1 MANQDVRQPAREN
14 PPRKVQDLPGCIKY
28 ILLLFLVLLLLAEIY
43 SGEFRRFPDMTPLIW
58 IVLLIKLLLIALLI
72 WLIKVQRTLNC
83 AITAPA
89 ADECATEE
97 IDTVNGIQFIRVKGT
112 ASGTVFGHYTLA
124 ISGAYPYTVNYP
136 AGGGTVAV
144 NNGELGKIDTTALDN
159 GDYTITLTV
168 FPIGAGA
175 PQTCTVKFTL
185 LKIAVYITRAAGV
198 PAVPNW
204 FEQDAE
210 FVSDMHIVSIGGS
223 IHLDGSA
230 YVYTCVDRKIERY
243 EIRYARVTAPG
254 PGPSQPAF
262 DAAIPADWPAGNQ
275 VHAPLVYDP
284 TKYWPWTKVGPAP
297 MNLINDWITQH
308 FGAPSPLGTDYPCLA
323 PTSWNS
329 FGVIPDPAHQGG
341 RYSLLLIVTDTLG
354 HRYYD
359 IQRIWLDNWPVK
371 CKILK
376 FQRPDT
382 TPGAPPNSWVDLP
395 TCTDILMSWKKLRI
409 IGLAWDALIDNA
421 WPTAAP
427 NDNFDQYSLSY
438 EKQFSPTP
446 PDAIPVG
453 PTPDYLA
460 LAANRR
466 VPDTLA
472 PLPGPMAEDVNADLL
487 VEWDLTTL
495 DAGPLLGED
504 TCETAPDVGNKLYR
518 KCACTYTLRLGV
530 NDKTVEEGA
539 SFTHHP
545 STSKP
550 IKIINDL

>member
-1 MANQDVRQPAREN
+1 MSTNDASQRAREN
-14 PPRKVQDLPGCIKY
+14 PNRQVRDLPGCIKY
-28 ILLLFLVLLLLAEIY
+28 ILLVFLILLLLAEIY
-43 SGEFRRFPDMTPLIW
+43 AGEFRRFPDLTPLIW
-58 IVLLIKLLLIALLI
+58 IVVLIKLILIALLI

-83 AITAPA
+83 KITAPA

-97 IDTVNGIQFIRVKGT
+97 IDTVQGIQFIRVKGT
-112 ASGTVFGHYTLA
+112 ASGTVFGHYTLG
-124 ISGAYPYTVNYP
+124 ISGPYPYTVIYP
-136 AGGGTVAV
+136 AGNGTVPV

-175 PQTCTVKFTL
+175 PHVCTVKFTL

-210 FVSDMHIVSIGGS
+210 FVSGMHIVSIGGS
-223 IHLDGSA
+223 IHLDGAA
-230 YVYTCVDRKIERY
+230 YVYTCADRKIERY
-243 EIRYARVTAPG
+243 EIRYARVAFPG
-254 PGPSQPAF
+254 PGPSQPGF
-262 DAAIPADWPAGNQ
+262 DAAVPADWPAGNL

-284 TKYWPWTKVGPAP
+284 SKYWPWTKVGPAP

-308 FGAPSPLGTDYPCLA
+308 FGAPSPGGTDYPCLA

-329 FGVIPDPAHQGG
+329 FGVIPDPAHRGG
-341 RYSLLLIVTDTLG
+341 RYSLLLIVTDTQA

-359 IQRIWLDNWPVK
+359 MQRIWLDNWPVR

-409 IGLAWDALIDNA
+409 IGLAWDALIDSA
-421 WPTAAP
+421 WPATAP
-427 NDNFDQYSLSY
+427 NDNFDNYGLSY

-446 PDAIPVG
+446 ADAIPIA
-453 PTPDYLA
+453 PTPDHPA

-466 VPDTLA
+466 VPDTLT

-487 VEWDLTTL
+487 VEWDLVTL
-495 DAGPLLGED
+495 DAGPLPAGD
-504 TCETAPDVGNKLYR
+504 SCETAPDVGNKLYR
-518 KCACTYTLRLGV
+518 KCACTYTLSLGV

-545 STSKP
+545 STNKP